1 MRTLNWLILTTL
13 VVTVYLTSVAGAGLN
28 DGLLIYLPFD
38 ERSGQTAADKS
49 GNGNDTKLIDGAKWK
64 PNGGKIGGAVAL
76 DGAGAVVEDPNG
88 ADYINGLDAFSIS
101 VWVKSDSVGHD
112 RGIIFGTDPDGGD
125 HTFGL
130 RYDAASWATPGGT
143 NLIKGGISTT
153 GGGQAYEGKSD
164 VQTTDWQHLVFTWK
178 SGEKLALYID
188 GELDDDPTHNDDGK
202 QGTISGATKLFVGK
216 GAKDNNGTSW
226 PGLIDDIRIYDR
238 ALTEAEIADLAS
250 GVLAVEADGKLAT
263 TWAHLKQRRTD

>member
-1 MRTLNWLILTTL
+1 MRNLSWFILITL

-38 ERSGQTAADKS
+38 DRSGQDASDES
-49 GNGNDTKLIDGAKWK
+49 GNGNKAKLVDGAKWK

-76 DGAGAVVEDPNG
+76 DGAGAVVEDAKG
-88 ADYINGLDAFSIS
+88 GDYINGLEAFSIS

-112 RGIIFGTDPDGGD
+112 RGIVFGKDPDGGD

-130 RYDAASWATPGGT
+130 RYDAASWATKGGT
-143 NLIKGGISTT
+143 NLIKGGITTT

-188 GELDDDPTHNDDGK
+188 GEFDDDPTHNDDGK
-202 QGTISGATKLFVGK
+202 DGKISGATKLFIGK
-216 GAKDNNGTSW
+216 GAKDNNATSW
-226 PGLIDDIRIYDR
+226 PGLIDDLRIYDR
-238 ALTEAEIADLAS
+238 VLDEAEIEQLAS